1 MRNKAYVGLLLVL
14 LVAVAGLAVSSAQN
28 RTASA
33 PSAASGIPRLTF
45 EKYTLPNGLDV
56 ILSQDHRIPMVAV
69 NLWYHVGP
77 ANEEPGR
84 TGFAHLFE
92 HMMFQSSKHVPE
104 DAHFKLLEAAGA
116 SDINGTTDYDRTNYF
131 ETIPANQLELALW
144 LESDRMGYLI
154 DKVDQPSLSNQQDV
168 VRNERRQSVE
178 NQPYGLAE
186 ETLVQTL
193 FPPKHPY
200 YGNVIGSHE
209 DIQAA
214 KLDDVRRFFRQYY
227 APNNA
232 SLAIVGDFEPAQ
244 AKALVQKY
252 FGTLKRG
259 SAVPPI
265 KAATPKITSERRK
278 TVTARVELP
287 RVYMAWITSPILKPG
302 DADADIAAN
311 ILGGGRSSRLYKKL
325 VYEKQIAQT
334 VSATQQSLILGS
346 VFQIEATAR
355 PGHTVDELE
364 KAIDEELAA
373 FRSKPAEPSEIERSR
388 NRIETS
394 IIGGL
399 EVLGGFGGVA
409 DRLNS
414 YNHYLGTPD
423 YLEKDV
429 QRYRAVTPAS
439 VQAFAKDQL
448 AQTSR
453 VVLHVTP
460 GQPAPVAQ
468 VATPP
473 APQGAAAS
481 APETINADEAWRN
494 EPPKPGPSKPLQLA
508 TPVSATLSN
517 GLTLILSERRGL
529 PIVAANLVLKT
540 GSDANPLDKPGLANF
555 VAAMLDEGT
564 ATRNALQIAD
574 QVAQLGAS
582 LTTGSSMDATTA
594 SVRSLTKNFGPT
606 LDILAD
612 VVLHPS
618 FPAEEIDRQ
627 RASRLAGLVQQ
638 RDNPAQVAALVM
650 ASALYGTKHPYGYA
664 EVGTEAS
671 VKAVTRGDMDGF
683 WKQNFVPNN
692 AALVVAG
699 DISLPEL
706 RALAEKSFGSWARG
720 TPAQP
725 NLGAPSTTAARIVIV
740 DKAGSPQTQV
750 RVAGI
755 GAARSSPDFRPM
767 QVMNIA
773 LGGLFSSRINMN
785 LREAHGYTYGASSG
799 FSFRRAAGPFQVASG
814 IRTDVTAPAVD
825 EIFKELRGMV
835 ERPLTED
842 ELTKAKDAMANS
854 LPGAFES
861 SANAVGNFSNVFI
874 YDLGLDYYTKYAAQ
888 VNAVTRDQTLTM
900 AKKYLDPSKMV
911 VIAVGDRAKIEAELK
926 KLNLGAIEVRDTEG
940 KPVG

>member
-287 RVYMAWITSPILKPG
+287 RVYMAWITSAILKPG

-373 FRSKPAEPSEIERSR
+373 FRSKPAEASEIERSR

-494 EPPKPGPSKPLQLA
+494 ETPKPGPSKPLQLA

-540 GSDANPLDKPGLANF
+540 GSDANPLEKPGLANF

-618 FPAEEIDRQ
+618 FPAEEIERQ

-638 RDNPAQVAALVM
+638 RDNPAQVAALVL

-671 VKAVTRGDMDGF
+671 VKAVTRGDMDAF

>member
-373 FRSKPAEPSEIERSR
+373 FRSKPAEASEIERSR

-494 EPPKPGPSKPLQLA
+494 ETPKPGPSKPLQLA

-638 RDNPAQVAALVM
+638 RDNPAQVAALVL